1 MGDQS
6 DVKQENQAL
15 NEACSSISALVKS
28 PDYQKTPWLYFQRI
42 IDILDEHSIIPDT
55 LTPLER
61 NQLMGS
67 FKVENVVDNIGTSS
81 AITTYILSMLMI
93 RQGQNLGGFTY
104 NTITGVGMLFSFGC
118 ALSFTSSSFD
128 LLQEYRRVHFRL
140 KLVEYHQAYMI
151 LMLRLWLESLSATD
165 YATHAPVILDLLQ
178 KMSLQQIEDLKRE
191 SETLQLLQNS
201 ELLGNDYDE
210 YECVAKEIADIDTQI
225 TMAEQNIK
233 KIKKIDTH
241 KKQSNTLN
249 QDLSDHQ
256 HRINDILHRPLYD
269 VALNE
274 ERQYDNSVSSRYGL
288 LSSTSLYAKRY
299 GHLKN
304 LVAYYPFATSATG
317 LGPAT
322 DAELAAYFLTE
333 KNRIKFNIP
342 EEITKDSR
350 IFIGC
355 HELYRAKQEKL
366 GQYQQ
371 YPAGSKK
378 SSTYLASL
386 QIQYL
391 QIQQELEIIDRQI
404 AHHEDELD
412 ALNVP
417 IQPSVQVATPIMDS
431 TSNDTKE
438 PSLTAKTITLK
449 PFEPRTAF
457 MWKAEWEELKGFF
470 LLIKEGFSI
479 GVNQMMTPDEEK
491 FQFRTQVQR
500 YSVHHPRLWTYHIKK
515 RIAQMSAGKK
525 KFATALFVLASIP
538 YFIYYACKHFSHL
551 LDGLQ
556 AVVDG
561 IHKPVRDLDRALS
574 YRSGDRLWFV
584 LTYPLKV
591 AWALIT
597 FIPET
602 LGGMA
607 YWALTVIRSLLMKS
621 NYTVAHT
628 SRAIN
633 PSWLAN
639 WVEKEYIAALEYKQK
654 DKYIY
659 NIAVAGLY
667 FVTLL
672 GGVYNTVATF
682 IKKIIPFYP
691 THDEH
696 IRASRDQLKI
706 GGRLFSNAVIAGYRY
721 LIQDP
726 ITSAFKQ
733 SQDEHVRAQAKYPF
747 KSNPLTSSALHIII
761 ALKFIANF
769 VLNVILLGTYRSIK
783 GLAKTAPVIT
793 ATVVVCSTL
802 MPGISLPFFSFSFV
816 ASTQMKLAVLS
827 MCGDCTNGSHDMYNL
842 ANSLKRRHRLRFIE
856 HAALSMMK
864 DKTNLEE
871 YKYWLSAFE
880 HIEVGALLFETMIE
894 AAKQDS
900 KPAAYLKLHRERV
913 LTKRSGIWIE
923 SAEKSDFESI
933 ARQLL
938 AHYLAKHCI
947 DSADQTLSMSP
958 DVYEEFYS
966 YLFNKNALYVVAKA
980 IAARVPKNTSLSPAQ
995 SIDYIAGLSVLAGYD
1010 FSRSLMAQLRDN
1022 YLTQNRVEGHQ
1033 VNLDKSLC
1041 DLAHKMSN
1049 APKATCLLSRSV
1061 PVTPLVPAQSVQ
1073 PQPKMPVVKITV

>member
-6 DVKQENQAL
+6 VIKQENQAL
-15 NEACSSISALVKS
+15 NQACTSIAALVKTRE
-28 PDYQKTPWLYFQRI
+28 YQAAPWLYFQQI
-42 IDILDEHSIIPDT
+42 IDILNEHSIIPDT

-93 RQGQNLGGFTY
+93 RQGQNLGGFAY

-140 KLVEYHQAYMI
+140 KLVEYHQAYMM
-151 LMLRLWLESLSATD
+151 LMLRLWLESLPDTE
-165 YATHAPVILDLLQ
+165 YATQAPIILDLLQ

-191 SETLQLLQNS
+191 SETLQLLQSS
-201 ELLGNDYDE
+201 EFLGNDYDE
-210 YECVAKEIADIDTQI
+210 YERVAKEIADIDTEI
-225 TMAEQNIK
+225 TMAQHNIK
-233 KIKKIDTH
+233 KIHKIDPN
-241 KKQSNTLN
+241 KRKSNTLS

-269 VALNE
+269 VGLNE
-274 ERQYDNSVSSRYGL
+274 KHEYGDSVSSRYGL

-304 LVAYYPFATSATG
+304 LAAYNPFTASNTDFN
-317 LGPAT
+317 PAT
-322 DAELAAYFLTE
+322 DAELAEDFLSDE
-333 KNRIKFNIP
+333 NRIRFNIP
-342 EEITKDSR
+342 AEINKDSR

-355 HELYRAKQEKL
+355 LELYRSKQEKL
-366 GQYQQ
+366 KQYQQ

-378 SSTYLASL
+378 PSTYLASL

-404 AHHEDELD
+404 EHHEDELN

-417 IQPSVQVATPIMDS
+417 IQPSDQKATPAVESVSIE
-431 TSNDTKE
+431 TKE
-438 PSLTAKTITLK
+438 LSLTPKTITLK
-449 PFEPRTAF
+449 PFAPRTAF

-470 LLIKEGFSI
+470 LLVKEGFSI

-491 FQFRTQVQR
+491 FQFRTQVQG
-500 YSVHHPRLWTYHIKK
+500 YSAYHPRLWTYHIKQ
-515 RIAQMSAGKK
+515 RIAQMSTGKK
-525 KFATALFVLASIP
+525 KFATSLFVLASIP

-556 AVVDG
+556 TVVDG

-607 YWALTVIRSLLMKS
+607 YWALTAIRSLLMTS

-628 SRAIN
+628 SHAIN

-639 WVEKEYIAALEYKQK
+639 WVEKEYLAALQYKQK

-667 FVTLL
+667 VVTLL

-706 GGRLFSNAVIAGYRY
+706 GGRLFTNAVIAGYRY
-721 LIQDP
+721 LIEDP

-733 SQDEHVRAQAKYPF
+733 SQDEHVRAQAHYPF
-747 KSNPLTSSALHIII
+747 KKYPLTSSALHIMI
-761 ALKFIANF
+761 ALKFMANF
-769 VLNVILLGTYRSIK
+769 ILNVILLGTYRSIK

-793 ATVVVCSTL
+793 ATVVVSSTL

-864 DKTNLEE
+864 DKTSLDE
-871 YKYWLSAFE
+871 YKYWIAFFE
-880 HIEVGALLFETMIE
+880 HVEVGALLFETMKKTAE
-894 AAKQDS
+894 QDT
-900 KPAAYLKLHRERV
+900 KPDTYVDDHCELV

-923 SAEKSDFESI
+923 SAQKSQYETI

-947 DSADQTLSMSP
+947 DSADQTRSIRP
-958 DVYEEFYS
+958 ETYEEFYN
-966 YLFNKNALYVVAKA
+966 YLLNNDILYTVAQA
-980 IAARVPKNTSLSPAQ
+980 IAARVPKNTSLSPEQ
-995 SIDYIAGLSVLAGYD
+995 CINYIAGLSVLAGYD
-1010 FSRSLMAQLRDN
+1010 FSRTLMGQLRDN
-1022 YLTQNRVEGHQ
+1022 YLSQNRVKAHQ
-1033 VNLDKSLC
+1033 VNLDKGLC
-1041 DLAHKMSN
+1041 DLAQNISQ
-1049 APKATCLLSRSV
+1049 APKKTCLFSRAAPMMPRFS
-1061 PVTPLVPAQSVQ
+1061 PQSLQ
-1073 PQPKMPVVKITV
+1073 PQSQHNAINNTA